1 MLRLRH
7 GRSAPA
13 PRVCGYTRGLQPN
26 TCSRASSSY
35 QSVPYASYAATL
47 ERTAHPNRTPHNA
60 TPRNTT
66 TTAMSIHSSAAPS
79 PASDDTVPDPLI
91 WGFNPAGNQGDFAR
105 LVPKSPLARR
115 AFSDVVQ
122 QMQEDPHWNEHAR
135 RFIQFAEHTGSH
147 SDSDATTIVDDG
159 MPSRDVRWYG
169 YYRLNWDIAPARPR
183 LGWILGSSRPDQADA
198 VDLLLTPLPG
208 QFRVAGRH
216 CRLSHNSQS
225 CALLIAADN
234 HRVTVD
240 GIVTLRHN
248 SRVAYR
254 NTGILIH
261 DLAYTL
267 EFTDLDPSIS
277 RAQMQKS
284 LHIQYADDRHPS
296 APVLTP
302 TPNGAV
308 SECGGYV
315 VHAAVAGGS
324 FGAVS
329 YGTHVGT
336 GAPVA
341 IKRVRASAATDYEI
355 SLLRSM
361 DHVSRVLLSYPI
373 FILWVDLILR

>member
-1 MLRLRH
+1 ML
-7 GRSAPA
+7 
-13 PRVCGYTRGLQPN
+13 
-26 TCSRASSSY
+26 
-35 QSVPYASYAATL
+35 
-47 ERTAHPNRTPHNA
+47 
-60 TPRNTT
+60 TPR
-66 TTAMSIHSSAAPS
+66 
-79 PASDDTVPDPLI
+79 
-91 WGFNPAGNQGDFAR
+91 
-105 LVPKSPLARR
+105 
-115 AFSDVVQ
+115 
-122 QMQEDPHWNEHAR
+122 
-135 RFIQFAEHTGSH
+135 
-147 SDSDATTIVDDG
+147 
-159 MPSRDVRWYG
+159 
-169 YYRLNWDIAPARPR
+169 
-183 LGWILGSSRPDQADA
+183 
-198 VDLLLTPLPG
+198 PG

-254 NTGILIH
+254 NTDILIH

-315 VHAAVAGGS
+315 VHATVAGGS
-324 FGAVS
+324 FGAVY

-341 IKRVRASAATDYEI
+341 IKRVRA
-355 SLLRSM
+355 
-361 DHVSRVLLSYPI
+361 
-373 FILWVDLILR
+373 